1 MKCSAEVEDVE
12 DCSYLL
18 EVTMAVNPKI
28 IMMVA
33 QAAKSHKVREVVL
46 HVVFYSLGII
56 LFIFTAF
63 IALISGL
70 LAIVQN
76 NNLRN
81 HWNYYRT
88 SISELFNG
96 IESDINTNVKDE
108 VYDFMP
114 EFSVNL
120 SKATIANNFD
130 GSSLILYDEDEISR
144 AENIMRD
151 YAGQLRA
158 IKSQDELV
166 SYISDFDTELSFSDI
181 SSIQFTDD
189 KGIDNLSEYSDEL
202 KIFLYHRAMEQMS
215 KYNYTFEKVE
225 VDGKPADR
233 QTLVVTAADGSTQT
247 VEYTCIGGGEI
258 YLPEFL
264 AMYHIRQVREYLI
277 KVTENKIAEDVD
289 SQLASAIG
297 DIPDTQEQA
306 QEYIESSWNSMING
320 KGAINLNIFEV
331 SNLKTIMENANMD
344 GAVKIE
350 TERSSD
356 RLSITLETVGSDVW
370 KEIFQIEED
379 LWKYVEQTQSAIEMA
394 LTDAEI
400 PEEEWTIS
408 LDNMVQ
414 LALFVY
420 FEGFF
425 ELPVSSS
432 DLAPG
437 GNGILS
443 QCGDVSDLHQYT
455 YGTKDMGVPERG
467 ITLELTGR
475 TTIHADLLNCG
486 SCIQDAFIYDV
497 WNMDEQ
503 NIANDTNSNV
513 FNQSAVTIAYIID
526 TQQFEED
533 YGFPFPT
540 INGLRG
546 GNTITLF
553 LEFTCLSEVEFED
566 LDIGSPVDLEN
577 LTVGYSHDGY
587 YSDTYDKG
595 LWRHHLN
602 RDECIPHVGIKTYFM
617 SGEAAAPDPPQG
629 THYYGGPSAK
639 DIGVVA
645 NPRLWFKAF
654 RTGMSDEL
662 FETIKAVE
670 PD

>member
-1 MKCSAEVEDVE
+1 
-12 DCSYLL
+12 
-18 EVTMAVNPKI
+18 MAVNPKI

-33 QAAKSHKVREVVL
+33 QAAKSEKVRKAVL
-46 HVVFYSLGII
+46 YIVFMTLGLIMMIFVVFTG
-56 LFIFTAF
+56 
-63 IALISGL
+63 LISGL
-70 LAIVQN
+70 FAVIEN
-76 NNLRN
+76 TNLKN
-81 HWNYYRT
+81 HWDYMRAN
-88 SISELFNG
+88 ISEVFNG
-96 IESDINTNVKDE
+96 IEGEINSDVKDE

-331 SNLKTIMENANMD
+331 SNLRTIMENANMD

-356 RLSITLETVGSDVW
+356 KLSITLETVGSDVW
-370 KEIFQIEED
+370 KETFQIEED
-379 LWKYVEQTQSAIEMA
+379 LWEYVEQTQSAIEMA

-400 PEEEWTIS
+400 PEDEWTIS

-443 QCGDVSDLHQYT
+443 QCGDVSELHQYT

-475 TTIHADLLNCG
+475 TAIHADLLNCG

-503 NIANDTNSNV
+503 DIANDTNSKV

-526 TQQFEED
+526 TDQFEDD

-540 INGLRG
+540 INGLRHG
-546 GNTITLF
+546 STITLF
-553 LEFTCLSEVEFED
+553 LEFTCLSEVEFKD
-566 LDIGSPVDLEN
+566 LDIGSSVDLEN

>member
-1 MKCSAEVEDVE
+1 
-12 DCSYLL
+12 
-18 EVTMAVNPKI
+18 MAVNPKI

-33 QAAKSHKVREVVL
+33 QAAKSEKVRKAVL
-46 HVVFYSLGII
+46 YIVFMTLGLIMMIFVVFTG
-56 LFIFTAF
+56 
-63 IALISGL
+63 LISGL
-70 LAIVQN
+70 FAVIEN
-76 NNLRN
+76 TNLKN
-81 HWNYYRT
+81 HWDYMRAN
-88 SISELFNG
+88 ISEVFNG
-96 IESDINTNVKDE
+96 IEGEINSDVKDE

-289 SQLASAIG
+289 SQLASAVG

-566 LDIGSPVDLEN
+566 LDIGSSVDLED

-587 YSDTYDKG
+587 YNDTYDKG

-602 RDECIPHVGIKTYFM
+602 RNECIPHVGIKTYFM

-662 FETIKAVE
+662 FETIKAFE
-670 PD
+670 PE

>member
-1 MKCSAEVEDVE
+1 
-12 DCSYLL
+12 
-18 EVTMAVNPKI
+18 MAVNPKI

-33 QAAKSHKVREVVL
+33 QAAKSEKVRKAVL
-46 HVVFYSLGII
+46 YIVFMTLGLIMMIFVVFTG
-56 LFIFTAF
+56 
-63 IALISGL
+63 LISGL
-70 LAIVQN
+70 FAVIEN
-76 NNLRN
+76 TNLKN
-81 HWNYYRT
+81 HWDYMRAN
-88 SISELFNG
+88 ISEVFNG
-96 IESDINTNVKDE
+96 IEGEINSDVKDE

-289 SQLASAIG
+289 SQLASAVG

-443 QCGDVSDLHQYT
+443 QCGDVSELHQYT

-475 TTIHADLLNCG
+475 TAVHADLLNCG

-497 WNMDEQ
+497 WNMNEQ
-503 NIANDTNSNV
+503 DIANDTNSKV

-526 TQQFEED
+526 TDQFEDD

-540 INGLRG
+540 INGLRHG
-546 GNTITLF
+546 STITLF

-566 LDIGSPVDLEN
+566 LDIGSSVDLNN
-577 LTVGYSHDGY
+577 LIVGYSHDGY

-670 PD
+670 PE

>member
-1 MKCSAEVEDVE
+1 
-12 DCSYLL
+12 
-18 EVTMAVNPKI
+18 MAVNPKI

-33 QAAKSHKVREVVL
+33 QAAKSEKVRKAVL
-46 HVVFYSLGII
+46 YIVFMTLGLIMMIFVVFTG
-56 LFIFTAF
+56 
-63 IALISGL
+63 LISGL
-70 LAIVQN
+70 FAVIEN
-76 NNLRN
+76 TNLKN
-81 HWNYYRT
+81 HWDYMRAN
-88 SISELFNG
+88 ISEVFNG
-96 IESDINTNVKDE
+96 IEGEINSDVKDE

-331 SNLKTIMENANMD
+331 SNLRTIMENANMD

-356 RLSITLETVGSDVW
+356 KLSITLETVGSDVW
-370 KEIFQIEED
+370 KETFQIEED
-379 LWKYVEQTQSAIEMA
+379 IWEYVEQTQSAIEMA

-400 PEEEWTIS
+400 PEDEWTIS

-443 QCGDVSDLHQYT
+443 QCGDVSELHQYT

-475 TTIHADLLNCG
+475 TAIHADLLNCG

-503 NIANDTNSNV
+503 DIANDTNSKV

-526 TQQFEED
+526 TDQFEDD

-540 INGLRG
+540 INGLRHG
-546 GNTITLF
+546 STITLF
-553 LEFTCLSEVEFED
+553 LEFTCLSEVEFKD
-566 LDIGSPVDLEN
+566 LDIGSSVDLEN

-617 SGEAAAPDPPQG
+617 SGEAAAPDPLQG

-639 DIGVVA
+639 DIGVAA

>member
-1 MKCSAEVEDVE
+1 
-12 DCSYLL
+12 
-18 EVTMAVNPKI
+18 MAVNPKI
-28 IMMVA
+28 IMLAV
-33 QAAKSHKVREVVL
+33 QAAKNEKIRKVALYIVFMSL
-46 HVVFYSLGII
+46 GLILMIFVVFTG
-56 LFIFTAF
+56 
-63 IALISGL
+63 LISGL
-70 LAIVQN
+70 FAVVEN
-76 NNLRN
+76 SNLKN
-81 HWNYYRT
+81 HWEYMRT
-88 SISELFNG
+88 NISEVFKG
-96 IESDINTNVKDE
+96 IESEINTDVKEE
-108 VYDFMP
+108 VYNFMP
-114 EFSVNL
+114 EFSINL

-158 IKSQDELV
+158 IKSQDEFV

-181 SSIQFTDD
+181 SNIRFTDD
-189 KGIDNLSEYSDEL
+189 TGIDNLSEYSDEL
-202 KIFLYHRAMEQMS
+202 KTFLYHRAMEQMS

-225 VDGKPADR
+225 VDGKSADR
-233 QTLVVTAADGSTQT
+233 QILVVTTADGSTQT

-289 SQLASAIG
+289 SQLASAVG
-297 DIPDTQEQA
+297 DIPDTKEEA

-331 SNLKTIMENANMD
+331 SNLRTIMENANMD

-356 RLSITLETVGSDVW
+356 KLSITLETVGSDVW
-370 KEIFQIEED
+370 KETFQIEED
-379 LWKYVEQTQSAIEMA
+379 LWEYVEQTQSAIEMA

-400 PEEEWTIS
+400 PDEEWTIS

-425 ELPVSSS
+425 ELPVNSS
-432 DLAPG
+432 DIASG

-443 QCGDVSDLHQYT
+443 QCGDVSELHQYT

-475 TTIHADLLNCG
+475 TAIRADLLNCG

-503 NIANDTNSNV
+503 DIANDTNSKV

-566 LDIGSPVDLEN
+566 LDIGSSVDLEN

-602 RDECIPHVGIKTYFM
+602 RNECIPHVGIKTYFM
-617 SGEAAAPDPPQG
+617 SGEAAAPDPPLG

>member
-1 MKCSAEVEDVE
+1 
-12 DCSYLL
+12 
-18 EVTMAVNPKI
+18 MAVNPKI

-33 QAAKSHKVREVVL
+33 QAAKSEKVRKAVL
-46 HVVFYSLGII
+46 YIVFMTLGLIMMIFVVFTG
-56 LFIFTAF
+56 
-63 IALISGL
+63 LISGL
-70 LAIVQN
+70 FAVIEN
-76 NNLRN
+76 TNLKN
-81 HWNYYRT
+81 HWDYMRAN
-88 SISELFNG
+88 ISEVFNG
-96 IESDINTNVKDE
+96 IEGEINSDVKDE

-158 IKSQDELV
+158 IKSQDEFV

-181 SSIQFTDD
+181 SNIRFTDD
-189 KGIDNLSEYSDEL
+189 TGIDNLSEYSDEL
-202 KIFLYHRAMEQMS
+202 KTFLYHRAMEQMS
-215 KYNYTFEKVE
+215 KYNYTFEMVE
-225 VDGKPADR
+225 VDGKSADR
-233 QTLVVTAADGSTQT
+233 QTLVVTTADGSTQT

-289 SQLASAIG
+289 SQLASAVG
-297 DIPDTQEQA
+297 DIPDTKEEA

-331 SNLKTIMENANMD
+331 SNLRTIMENANMD

-356 RLSITLETVGSDVW
+356 KLSITLETIGSDLW
-370 KEIFQIEED
+370 KETFQIEED
-379 LWKYVEQTQSAIEMA
+379 LWEYVEQTQSAIEMA

-443 QCGDVSDLHQYT
+443 QCGDVSELHQYT

-475 TTIHADLLNCG
+475 TAIHADLLNCG

-503 NIANDTNSNV
+503 DIANDTNSKV

-526 TQQFEED
+526 TDQFEDD

-540 INGLRG
+540 INGLRHG
-546 GNTITLF
+546 STITLF
-553 LEFTCLSEVEFED
+553 LEFTCLSEVEFKD
-566 LDIGSPVDLEN
+566 LDIGSSVDLEN

-639 DIGVVA
+639 DIGIVA

>member
-1 MKCSAEVEDVE
+1 
-12 DCSYLL
+12 
-18 EVTMAVNPKI
+18 MAVNPKI

-33 QAAKSHKVREVVL
+33 QAAKSEKVRKAVL
-46 HVVFYSLGII
+46 YIVFMTLGLIMMIFVVFTG
-56 LFIFTAF
+56 
-63 IALISGL
+63 LISGL
-70 LAIVQN
+70 FAVIEN
-76 NNLRN
+76 TNLKN
-81 HWNYYRT
+81 HWDYMRAN
-88 SISELFNG
+88 ISEVFNG
-96 IESDINTNVKDE
+96 IEGEINSDVKDE

-379 LWKYVEQTQSAIEMA
+379 LWKYVEQTQSEIEMA

-553 LEFTCLSEVEFED
+553 LEFTCLSKVEFED

-602 RDECIPHVGIKTYFM
+602 RNECIPHVGIKTYFM

-662 FETIKAVE
+662 FETIKAFE
-670 PD
+670 PE

>member
-1 MKCSAEVEDVE
+1 
-12 DCSYLL
+12 
-18 EVTMAVNPKI
+18 MAVNPKI
-28 IMMVA
+28 IMLAV
-33 QAAKSHKVREVVL
+33 QAAKNEKIRKVALYIVFMSL
-46 HVVFYSLGII
+46 GLILMIFVVFTG
-56 LFIFTAF
+56 
-63 IALISGL
+63 LISGL
-70 LAIVQN
+70 FAVVEN
-76 NNLRN
+76 SNLKN
-81 HWNYYRT
+81 HWEYMRT
-88 SISELFNG
+88 NISEVFKG
-96 IESDINTNVKDE
+96 IESEINTDVKEE
-108 VYDFMP
+108 VYNFMP
-114 EFSVNL
+114 EFSINL

-225 VDGKPADR
+225 VDGKSADR
-233 QTLVVTAADGSTQT
+233 QILVVTTADGSTQT

-289 SQLASAIG
+289 SQLASAVG
-297 DIPDTQEQA
+297 DIPDTKEEA

-331 SNLKTIMENANMD
+331 SNLRTIMENANMD

-356 RLSITLETVGSDVW
+356 KLSITLETIGSDLW
-370 KEIFQIEED
+370 KETFQIEED
-379 LWKYVEQTQSAIEMA
+379 LWEYVEQTQSAIEMA
-394 LTDAEI
+394 LTDAGI

-443 QCGDVSDLHQYT
+443 QCGDVSELHQYT
-455 YGTKDMGVPERG
+455 YGTKDMGVPEKG

-475 TTIHADLLNCG
+475 TAIHADLLNCG

-503 NIANDTNSNV
+503 DIANDTNSKV

-526 TQQFEED
+526 TDQFEDD

-540 INGLRG
+540 INGLRHG
-546 GNTITLF
+546 STITLF
-553 LEFTCLSEVEFED
+553 LEFTCLSEVEFKD
-566 LDIGSPVDLEN
+566 LDIGSSVDLEN

-639 DIGVVA
+639 DIGIVA

-670 PD
+670 PE

>member
-1 MKCSAEVEDVE
+1 
-12 DCSYLL
+12 
-18 EVTMAVNPKI
+18 MAVNPKI

-33 QAAKSHKVREVVL
+33 QAAKSEKVRKAVL
-46 HVVFYSLGII
+46 YIVFMTLGLIMMIFVVFTG
-56 LFIFTAF
+56 
-63 IALISGL
+63 LISGL
-70 LAIVQN
+70 FAVIEN
-76 NNLRN
+76 TNLKN
-81 HWNYYRT
+81 HWDYMRAN
-88 SISELFNG
+88 ISEVFNG
-96 IESDINTNVKDE
+96 IEGEINSDVKDE

-443 QCGDVSDLHQYT
+443 QCGDVSELHQYT

-475 TTIHADLLNCG
+475 TAIHADLLNCG

-503 NIANDTNSNV
+503 DIANDTNSKV

-526 TQQFEED
+526 TDQFEDD

-540 INGLRG
+540 INGLRHG
-546 GNTITLF
+546 STITLF
-553 LEFTCLSEVEFED
+553 LEFTCLSEAEFED
-566 LDIGSPVDLEN
+566 LDIGSSVDLEN

>member
-1 MKCSAEVEDVE
+1 
-12 DCSYLL
+12 
-18 EVTMAVNPKI
+18 MAVNPKI
-28 IMMVA
+28 IMLAV
-33 QAAKSHKVREVVL
+33 QAAKNEKIRKVALYIVFMSL
-46 HVVFYSLGII
+46 GLILMIFVVFTG
-56 LFIFTAF
+56 
-63 IALISGL
+63 LISGL
-70 LAIVQN
+70 FAVVEN
-76 NNLRN
+76 SNLKN
-81 HWNYYRT
+81 HWEYIRT
-88 SISELFNG
+88 NISEVFKG
-96 IESDINTNVKDE
+96 IESEINTDVKEE
-108 VYDFMP
+108 VYNFMP
-114 EFSVNL
+114 DFSINL

-158 IKSQDELV
+158 IKSQDEFV

-181 SSIQFTDD
+181 SNIRFTDD
-189 KGIDNLSEYSDEL
+189 TGIDNLSEYSDEL
-202 KIFLYHRAMEQMS
+202 KTFLYHRAMEQMS

-233 QTLVVTAADGSTQT
+233 QILVVTTADGSTQT

-289 SQLASAIG
+289 SQLASAVG
-297 DIPDTQEQA
+297 DIPDTKEEA

-331 SNLKTIMENANMD
+331 SNLRTIMENANMD

-356 RLSITLETVGSDVW
+356 KLSITLETVGSDVW
-370 KEIFQIEED
+370 KETFQIEED
-379 LWKYVEQTQSAIEMA
+379 IWEYVEQTQSAIEMA

-400 PEEEWTIS
+400 PEDEWTIS

-443 QCGDVSDLHQYT
+443 QCGDVSELHQYT

-475 TTIHADLLNCG
+475 TAIHADLLNCG

-503 NIANDTNSNV
+503 DIANDTNSKV

-540 INGLRG
+540 INGLRHG
-546 GNTITLF
+546 STITLF
-553 LEFTCLSEVEFED
+553 LEFTCLSEVEFKD
-566 LDIGSPVDLEN
+566 LDIGSSVDLEN

-654 RTGMSDEL
+654 RTGMSDKL
-662 FETIKAVE
+662 FETIKAAE
-670 PD
+670 PE

>member
-1 MKCSAEVEDVE
+1 
-12 DCSYLL
+12 
-18 EVTMAVNPKI
+18 MAVNPKI

-33 QAAKSHKVREVVL
+33 QAAKSEKVRKAVL
-46 HVVFYSLGII
+46 YIVFMTLGLIMMIFVVFTG
-56 LFIFTAF
+56 
-63 IALISGL
+63 LISGL
-70 LAIVQN
+70 FAVIEN
-76 NNLRN
+76 TNLKN
-81 HWNYYRT
+81 HWDYMRAN
-88 SISELFNG
+88 ISEVFNG
-96 IESDINTNVKDE
+96 IEGEINSDVKDE

-443 QCGDVSDLHQYT
+443 QCGDVSELHQYT

-475 TTIHADLLNCG
+475 TAVHADLLNCG

-503 NIANDTNSNV
+503 DIANDTNSKV

-526 TQQFEED
+526 TDQFEDD

-540 INGLRG
+540 INGLRHG
-546 GNTITLF
+546 STITLF

-566 LDIGSPVDLEN
+566 LDIGSSVDLEN

-602 RDECIPHVGIKTYFM
+602 RNECIPHVGIKTYFM
-617 SGEAAAPDPPQG
+617 SGEAAAPDPPHG
-629 THYYGGPSAK
+629 THYYGGPSTK

>member
-1 MKCSAEVEDVE
+1 
-12 DCSYLL
+12 
-18 EVTMAVNPKI
+18 MAVNPKI

-33 QAAKSHKVREVVL
+33 QAAKSEKVRKAVL
-46 HVVFYSLGII
+46 YIVFMTLGLIMMIFVVFTG
-56 LFIFTAF
+56 
-63 IALISGL
+63 LISGL
-70 LAIVQN
+70 FAVIEN
-76 NNLRN
+76 TNLKN
-81 HWNYYRT
+81 HWDYMRAN
-88 SISELFNG
+88 ISEVFNG
-96 IESDINTNVKDE
+96 IEGEINSDVKDE

-443 QCGDVSDLHQYT
+443 QCGDVLDLHQYT

>member
-1 MKCSAEVEDVE
+1 
-12 DCSYLL
+12 L
-18 EVTMAVNPKI
+18 AVNPKI

-33 QAAKSHKVREVVL
+33 QAAKSEKVRKAVL
-46 HVVFYSLGII
+46 YIVFMTLGLIMMIFVVFTG
-56 LFIFTAF
+56 
-63 IALISGL
+63 LISGL
-70 LAIVQN
+70 FAVIEN
-76 NNLRN
+76 TNLKN
-81 HWNYYRT
+81 HWDYMRAN
-88 SISELFNG
+88 ISEVFNG
-96 IESDINTNVKDE
+96 IEGEINSDVKDE

>member
-1 MKCSAEVEDVE
+1 
-12 DCSYLL
+12 
-18 EVTMAVNPKI
+18 
-28 IMMVA
+28 MMVA
-33 QAAKSHKVREVVL
+33 QAAKSEKVRKAVL
-46 HVVFYSLGII
+46 YIVFMTLGLIMMIFVVFTG
-56 LFIFTAF
+56 
-63 IALISGL
+63 LISGL
-70 LAIVQN
+70 FAVIEN
-76 NNLRN
+76 TNLKN
-81 HWNYYRT
+81 HWDYMRAN
-88 SISELFNG
+88 ISEVFNG
-96 IESDINTNVKDE
+96 IEGEINSDVKDE

-540 INGLRG
+540 INGLRHG
-546 GNTITLF
+546 STITLF

-566 LDIGSPVDLEN
+566 LDIGSSVDLEN

-602 RDECIPHVGIKTYFM
+602 RNECIPHVGIKTYFM
-617 SGEAAAPDPPQG
+617 SGEAAAPDPPHG
-629 THYYGGPSAK
+629 THYYGGPSTK

-670 PD
+670 PE

>member
-1 MKCSAEVEDVE
+1 
-12 DCSYLL
+12 
-18 EVTMAVNPKI
+18 MAVNPKI
-28 IMMVA
+28 IMLAV
-33 QAAKSHKVREVVL
+33 QAAKNEKIRKVALYIVFMSL
-46 HVVFYSLGII
+46 GLILMIFVVFTG
-56 LFIFTAF
+56 
-63 IALISGL
+63 LISGL
-70 LAIVQN
+70 FAVVEN
-76 NNLRN
+76 SNLKN
-81 HWNYYRT
+81 HWEYMRT
-88 SISELFNG
+88 NISEVFKG
-96 IESDINTNVKDE
+96 IESEINTDVKEE
-108 VYDFMP
+108 VYNFMP
-114 EFSVNL
+114 EFSINL

-158 IKSQDELV
+158 IKSQDEFV

-181 SSIQFTDD
+181 SNIRFTDD
-189 KGIDNLSEYSDEL
+189 TGIDNLSEYSDEL
-202 KIFLYHRAMEQMS
+202 KTFLYHRAMEQMS

-225 VDGKPADR
+225 VDGKSADR
-233 QTLVVTAADGSTQT
+233 QILVVTTADGSTQT

-289 SQLASAIG
+289 SQLASAVG
-297 DIPDTQEQA
+297 DIPDTKEEA

-331 SNLKTIMENANMD
+331 SNLRTIMENANMD

-356 RLSITLETVGSDVW
+356 KLSITLETVGSDVW
-370 KEIFQIEED
+370 KETFQIEED
-379 LWKYVEQTQSAIEMA
+379 LWEYVEQTQSAIEMA

-400 PEEEWTIS
+400 PDEEWTIS

-443 QCGDVSDLHQYT
+443 QCGDVSELHQYT

-475 TTIHADLLNCG
+475 TAIRADLLNCG

-503 NIANDTNSNV
+503 DIANDTNSKV

-566 LDIGSPVDLEN
+566 LDIGSSVDLEN

-602 RDECIPHVGIKTYFM
+602 RNECIPHVGIKTYFM
-617 SGEAAAPDPPQG
+617 SGEAAAPDPPLG

-645 NPRLWFKAF
+645 NPRLWFKEF

>member
-1 MKCSAEVEDVE
+1 
-12 DCSYLL
+12 
-18 EVTMAVNPKI
+18 MAVNPKI
-28 IMMVA
+28 IMLAV
-33 QAAKSHKVREVVL
+33 QAAKNEKIRKVALYIVFMSL
-46 HVVFYSLGII
+46 GLILMIFVVFTG
-56 LFIFTAF
+56 
-63 IALISGL
+63 LISGL
-70 LAIVQN
+70 FAVVEN
-76 NNLRN
+76 SNLKN
-81 HWNYYRT
+81 HWEYMRT
-88 SISELFNG
+88 NISEVFKG
-96 IESDINTNVKDE
+96 IESEINTDVKEE
-108 VYDFMP
+108 VYNFMP
-114 EFSVNL
+114 DFSINL

-151 YAGQLRA
+151 YAGQFRA
-158 IKSQDELV
+158 IKSQDEFV

-181 SSIQFTDD
+181 SNIRFTDD
-189 KGIDNLSEYSDEL
+189 TGIDNLSEYSDEL
-202 KIFLYHRAMEQMS
+202 KTFLYHRAMEQMS

-225 VDGKPADR
+225 VDGKSADR
-233 QTLVVTAADGSTQT
+233 QILVVTTADGSTQT

-289 SQLASAIG
+289 SQLASAVG
-297 DIPDTQEQA
+297 DIPDTKEEA

-331 SNLKTIMENANMD
+331 SNLRTIMENANMD

-356 RLSITLETVGSDVW
+356 KLSITLETVGSDVW
-370 KEIFQIEED
+370 KETFQIEED
-379 LWKYVEQTQSAIEMA
+379 LWEYVEQTQSAIEMA
-394 LTDAEI
+394 LTDAGI

-425 ELPVSSS
+425 ELPVNSSN
-432 DLAPG
+432 LASG

-443 QCGDVSDLHQYT
+443 QCGDVSELHQYT

-475 TTIHADLLNCG
+475 TAIHADLLNCG

-503 NIANDTNSNV
+503 DIANDTNSKV

-526 TQQFEED
+526 TDQFEDD

-540 INGLRG
+540 INGLRHG
-546 GNTITLF
+546 STITLF

-639 DIGVVA
+639 DIGIVA

-670 PD
+670 PE

>member
-1 MKCSAEVEDVE
+1 
-12 DCSYLL
+12 
-18 EVTMAVNPKI
+18 MAVNPKI

-33 QAAKSHKVREVVL
+33 QAAKSEKVRKAVL
-46 HVVFYSLGII
+46 YIVFMTLGLIMMIFVVFTG
-56 LFIFTAF
+56 
-63 IALISGL
+63 LISGL
-70 LAIVQN
+70 FAVIEN
-76 NNLRN
+76 TNLKN
-81 HWNYYRT
+81 HWDYMRAN
-88 SISELFNG
+88 ISEVFNG
-96 IESDINTNVKDE
+96 IEGEINSDVKDE

-497 WNMDEQ
+497 WNMNEQ
-503 NIANDTNSNV
+503 DIANDTNSKV

-526 TQQFEED
+526 TDQFEDD

-540 INGLRG
+540 INGLRHG
-546 GNTITLF
+546 STITLF

-566 LDIGSPVDLEN
+566 LDIGSSVDLEN

-670 PD
+670 PE

>member
-1 MKCSAEVEDVE
+1 
-12 DCSYLL
+12 
-18 EVTMAVNPKI
+18 MAVNPKI

-33 QAAKSHKVREVVL
+33 QAAKSEKVRKAVL
-46 HVVFYSLGII
+46 YIVFMTLGLIMMIFVVFTG
-56 LFIFTAF
+56 
-63 IALISGL
+63 LISGL
-70 LAIVQN
+70 FAVIEN
-76 NNLRN
+76 TNLKN
-81 HWNYYRT
+81 HWDYMRAN
-88 SISELFNG
+88 ISEVFNG
-96 IESDINTNVKDE
+96 IEGEINSDVKDE

-202 KIFLYHRAMEQMS
+202 KIFLYYRAMEQMS

-379 LWKYVEQTQSAIEMA
+379 LWEYVEQTQSAIEMA

-443 QCGDVSDLHQYT
+443 QCGDVSELHQYT

-475 TTIHADLLNCG
+475 TAIHADLLNCG

-503 NIANDTNSNV
+503 DIANDTNSKV

-526 TQQFEED
+526 TDQFEDD

-540 INGLRG
+540 INGLRHG
-546 GNTITLF
+546 STITLF

-566 LDIGSPVDLEN
+566 FDIGSSVDLDN
-577 LTVGYSHDGY
+577 LIVGYSHDGY

-639 DIGVVA
+639 DIGIVA

-670 PD
+670 PE

>member
-1 MKCSAEVEDVE
+1 
-12 DCSYLL
+12 
-18 EVTMAVNPKI
+18 MAVNPKI

-33 QAAKSHKVREVVL
+33 QAAKSEKVRKAVL
-46 HVVFYSLGII
+46 YIVFMTLGLIMMIFVVFTG
-56 LFIFTAF
+56 
-63 IALISGL
+63 LISGL
-70 LAIVQN
+70 FAVIEN
-76 NNLRN
+76 TNLKN
-81 HWNYYRT
+81 HWDYMRAN
-88 SISELFNG
+88 ISEVFNG
-96 IESDINTNVKDE
+96 IEGEINSDVKDE

-503 NIANDTNSNV
+503 DIANDTNSKV

-526 TQQFEED
+526 TDQFEDD

-540 INGLRG
+540 INGLRHG
-546 GNTITLF
+546 STITLF

-566 LDIGSPVDLEN
+566 LDIGSSVDLEN

-670 PD
+670 PE

>member
-33 QAAKSHKVREVVL
+33 QAAKSEKVRKAVL
-46 HVVFYSLGII
+46 YIVFMTLGLIMMIFVVFTG
-56 LFIFTAF
+56 
-63 IALISGL
+63 LISGL
-70 LAIVQN
+70 FAVIEN
-76 NNLRN
+76 TNLKN
-81 HWNYYRT
+81 HWDYMRAN
-88 SISELFNG
+88 ISEVFNG
-96 IESDINTNVKDE
+96 IEGEINSDVKDE

-553 LEFTCLSEVEFED
+553 LEFTCLSKVEFED

-602 RDECIPHVGIKTYFM
+602 RNECIPHVGIKTYFM

-662 FETIKAVE
+662 FETIKAFE
-670 PD
+670 PE

>member
-1 MKCSAEVEDVE
+1 
-12 DCSYLL
+12 
-18 EVTMAVNPKI
+18 MAVNPKI

-33 QAAKSHKVREVVL
+33 QAAKSEKVRKAVL
-46 HVVFYSLGII
+46 YIVFMTLGLIMMIFVVFTG
-56 LFIFTAF
+56 
-63 IALISGL
+63 LISGL
-70 LAIVQN
+70 FAVIEN
-76 NNLRN
+76 TNLKN
-81 HWNYYRT
+81 HWDYMRAN
-88 SISELFNG
+88 ISEVFNG
-96 IESDINTNVKDE
+96 IEGEINSDVKDE

-503 NIANDTNSNV
+503 NIANDTNSKV

-566 LDIGSPVDLEN
+566 LDIGSSVDLEN

-602 RDECIPHVGIKTYFM
+602 RNECIPHVGIKTYFM
-617 SGEAAAPDPPQG
+617 SGEAAAPDPPLG

-645 NPRLWFKAF
+645 NPRLWFKEF

>member
-1 MKCSAEVEDVE
+1 
-12 DCSYLL
+12 
-18 EVTMAVNPKI
+18 MAVNPKI
-28 IMMVA
+28 IMLAV
-33 QAAKSHKVREVVL
+33 QAAKNEKIRKVALYIVFMSL
-46 HVVFYSLGII
+46 GLILMIFVVFTG
-56 LFIFTAF
+56 
-63 IALISGL
+63 LISGL
-70 LAIVQN
+70 FAVVEN
-76 NNLRN
+76 SNLKN
-81 HWNYYRT
+81 HWEYIRT
-88 SISELFNG
+88 NISEVFKG
-96 IESDINTNVKDE
+96 IESEINTDVKEE
-108 VYDFMP
+108 VYNFMP
-114 EFSVNL
+114 DFSINL

-158 IKSQDELV
+158 IKSQDEFV

-181 SSIQFTDD
+181 SNIRFTDD
-189 KGIDNLSEYSDEL
+189 TGIDNLSEYSDEL
-202 KIFLYHRAMEQMS
+202 KTFLYHRAMEQMS

-233 QTLVVTAADGSTQT
+233 QILVVTTADGSTQT

-289 SQLASAIG
+289 SQLASAVG
-297 DIPDTQEQA
+297 DIPDTKEEA

-331 SNLKTIMENANMD
+331 SNLRTIMENANMD

-356 RLSITLETVGSDVW
+356 KLSITLETVGSDVW
-370 KEIFQIEED
+370 KETFQIEED
-379 LWKYVEQTQSAIEMA
+379 LWEYVEQTQSAIEMA

-400 PEEEWTIS
+400 PEDEWTIS

-443 QCGDVSDLHQYT
+443 QCGDVSELHQYT

-475 TTIHADLLNCG
+475 TAIHADLLNCG

-503 NIANDTNSNV
+503 DIANDTNSKV

-540 INGLRG
+540 INGLRHG
-546 GNTITLF
+546 STITLF
-553 LEFTCLSEVEFED
+553 LEFTCLSEVEFKD
-566 LDIGSPVDLEN
+566 LDIGSSVDLEN

-662 FETIKAVE
+662 FETIKTVE

>member
-1 MKCSAEVEDVE
+1 
-12 DCSYLL
+12 
-18 EVTMAVNPKI
+18 MAVNPKI
-28 IMMVA
+28 IMLAV
-33 QAAKSHKVREVVL
+33 QAAKNEKIRKVALYIVFMSL
-46 HVVFYSLGII
+46 WLILMIFVVFTG
-56 LFIFTAF
+56 
-63 IALISGL
+63 LISGL
-70 LAIVQN
+70 FAVVEN
-76 NNLRN
+76 SNLKN
-81 HWNYYRT
+81 HWEYMRT
-88 SISELFNG
+88 NISEVFKG
-96 IESDINTNVKDE
+96 IESEINTDVKEE
-108 VYDFMP
+108 VYNFMP
-114 EFSVNL
+114 DFSINL

-158 IKSQDELV
+158 IKSQDEFV

-181 SSIQFTDD
+181 SNIRFTDD
-189 KGIDNLSEYSDEL
+189 TGIDNLSEYSDEL
-202 KIFLYHRAMEQMS
+202 KTFLYHRAMEQMS

-225 VDGKPADR
+225 VDGKSADR
-233 QTLVVTAADGSTQT
+233 QILVVTTADGSTQT

-289 SQLASAIG
+289 SQLASAVG
-297 DIPDTQEQA
+297 DIPDTKEEA

-331 SNLKTIMENANMD
+331 SNLRTIMENANMD

-356 RLSITLETVGSDVW
+356 KLSITLETVGSDVW
-370 KEIFQIEED
+370 KETFQIEED
-379 LWKYVEQTQSAIEMA
+379 LWEYVEQTQSAIEMA

-400 PEEEWTIS
+400 PEDEWTIS

-443 QCGDVSDLHQYT
+443 QCGDVSELHQYT

-475 TTIHADLLNCG
+475 TAIHADLLNCG

-503 NIANDTNSNV
+503 DIANDTNSKV

-540 INGLRG
+540 INGLRHG
-546 GNTITLF
+546 STITLF
-553 LEFTCLSEVEFED
+553 LEFTCLSEVEFKD
-566 LDIGSPVDLEN
+566 LDIGSSVDLEN

-639 DIGVVA
+639 DIGIVA

-662 FETIKAVE
+662 FETIKTVE

>member
-1 MKCSAEVEDVE
+1 
-12 DCSYLL
+12 
-18 EVTMAVNPKI
+18 MAVNPKI

-503 NIANDTNSNV
+503 NIANDTNSKV

-662 FETIKAVE
+662 FETIKAFE
-670 PD
+670 PE

>member
-1 MKCSAEVEDVE
+1 
-12 DCSYLL
+12 
-18 EVTMAVNPKI
+18 MAVNPKI
-28 IMMVA
+28 IMLAV
-33 QAAKSHKVREVVL
+33 QAAKNEKIRKVALYIVFMSL
-46 HVVFYSLGII
+46 GLILMIFVVFTG
-56 LFIFTAF
+56 
-63 IALISGL
+63 LISGL
-70 LAIVQN
+70 FAVVEN
-76 NNLRN
+76 SNLKN
-81 HWNYYRT
+81 HWEYMRT
-88 SISELFNG
+88 NISEVFKG
-96 IESDINTNVKDE
+96 IESEINTDVKEE
-108 VYDFMP
+108 VYNFMP
-114 EFSVNL
+114 DFSINL

-158 IKSQDELV
+158 IKSQDEFV

-181 SSIQFTDD
+181 SNIRFTDD
-189 KGIDNLSEYSDEL
+189 TGIDNLSEYSDEL
-202 KIFLYHRAMEQMS
+202 KTFLYHRAMEQMS

-225 VDGKPADR
+225 VDGKSADR
-233 QTLVVTAADGSTQT
+233 QILVVTTADGSTQT

-264 AMYHIRQVREYLI
+264 AMYHIRQVREFLI

-289 SQLASAIG
+289 SQLASAVG
-297 DIPDTQEQA
+297 DIPDTKEEA

-331 SNLKTIMENANMD
+331 SNLRTIMENANMD

-356 RLSITLETVGSDVW
+356 KLSITLETVGSDVW
-370 KEIFQIEED
+370 KETFQIEED
-379 LWKYVEQTQSAIEMA
+379 LWEYVEQTQSAIEMA

-400 PEEEWTIS
+400 PEDEWTIS

-425 ELPVSSS
+425 ELPVNSS
-432 DLAPG
+432 DLASG

-443 QCGDVSDLHQYT
+443 QCGDVSELHQYT

-475 TTIHADLLNCG
+475 TAVHADLLNCG
-486 SCIQDAFIYDV
+486 SCVQDAFIYDV

-503 NIANDTNSNV
+503 NIANDTNSKV
-513 FNQSAVTIAYIID
+513 FNQNAVTLAYIID
-526 TQQFEED
+526 TDQFEED

-540 INGLRG
+540 INGLRHG
-546 GNTITLF
+546 STITLF

-566 LDIGSPVDLEN
+566 LDIGSSVDLEN

-602 RDECIPHVGIKTYFM
+602 RNECIPHVGIKTYFM

-670 PD
+670 PE

>member
-1 MKCSAEVEDVE
+1 
-12 DCSYLL
+12 
-18 EVTMAVNPKI
+18 MAVNPKI

-33 QAAKSHKVREVVL
+33 QAAKSEKVRKAVL
-46 HVVFYSLGII
+46 YIVFMTLGLIMMIFVVFTG
-56 LFIFTAF
+56 
-63 IALISGL
+63 LISGL
-70 LAIVQN
+70 FAVIEN
-76 NNLRN
+76 TNLKN
-81 HWNYYRT
+81 HWDYMRAN
-88 SISELFNG
+88 ISEVFNG
-96 IESDINTNVKDE
+96 IEGEINSDVKDE

-443 QCGDVSDLHQYT
+443 QCGDVSELHQYT

-475 TTIHADLLNCG
+475 TAIHADLLNCG

-497 WNMDEQ
+497 WNMNEQ
-503 NIANDTNSNV
+503 DIANDTNSKV

-526 TQQFEED
+526 TDQFEDD

-540 INGLRG
+540 INGLRHG
-546 GNTITLF
+546 STITLF

-566 LDIGSPVDLEN
+566 LDIGSSVDLED

-587 YSDTYDKG
+587 YNDTYDKG

-602 RDECIPHVGIKTYFM
+602 RNECIPHVGIKTYFM

>member
-1 MKCSAEVEDVE
+1 
-12 DCSYLL
+12 
-18 EVTMAVNPKI
+18 MAVNPKI

-33 QAAKSHKVREVVL
+33 QAAKSEKVRKAVL
-46 HVVFYSLGII
+46 YIVFMTLGLIMMIFVVFTG
-56 LFIFTAF
+56 
-63 IALISGL
+63 LISGL
-70 LAIVQN
+70 FAVIEN
-76 NNLRN
+76 TNLKN
-81 HWNYYRT
+81 HWDYMRAN
-88 SISELFNG
+88 ISEVFNG
-96 IESDINTNVKDE
+96 IEGEINSDVKDE

-400 PEEEWTIS
+400 PEEEEWTIS

-432 DLAPG
+432 DLSPG

-443 QCGDVSDLHQYT
+443 QCGDVSELHQYT

-475 TTIHADLLNCG
+475 TAIHADLLNCG

-503 NIANDTNSNV
+503 DIANDTNSKV

-526 TQQFEED
+526 TDQFEDD

-540 INGLRG
+540 INGLRHG
-546 GNTITLF
+546 STITLF

-566 LDIGSPVDLEN
+566 LDIGSSVDLEN

-670 PD
+670 PE

>member
-1 MKCSAEVEDVE
+1 
-12 DCSYLL
+12 
-18 EVTMAVNPKI
+18 MAVNLKI

-33 QAAKSHKVREVVL
+33 QAAKSEKVRKAVL
-46 HVVFYSLGII
+46 YIVFMTLGLIMMIFVVFTG
-56 LFIFTAF
+56 
-63 IALISGL
+63 LISGL
-70 LAIVQN
+70 FAVIEN
-76 NNLRN
+76 TNLKN
-81 HWNYYRT
+81 HWDYMRAN
-88 SISELFNG
+88 ISEVFNG
-96 IESDINTNVKDE
+96 IEGEINSDVKDE

>member
-1 MKCSAEVEDVE
+1 
-12 DCSYLL
+12 
-18 EVTMAVNPKI
+18 MAVNPKI

-33 QAAKSHKVREVVL
+33 QAAKSEKVRKAVL
-46 HVVFYSLGII
+46 YIVFMTLGLIMMIFVVFTG
-56 LFIFTAF
+56 
-63 IALISGL
+63 LISGL
-70 LAIVQN
+70 FAVIEN
-76 NNLRN
+76 TNLKN
-81 HWNYYRT
+81 HWDYMRAN
-88 SISELFNG
+88 ISEVFNG
-96 IESDINTNVKDE
+96 IEGEINSDVKDE

-553 LEFTCLSEVEFED
+553 LEFTCLSKVEFKD
-566 LDIGSPVDLEN
+566 LDIGSSVDFEN

-670 PD
+670 PE

>member
-1 MKCSAEVEDVE
+1 
-12 DCSYLL
+12 
-18 EVTMAVNPKI
+18 MAVNPKI
-28 IMMVA
+28 IMLAV
-33 QAAKSHKVREVVL
+33 QAAKNEKIRKVALYIVFMSL
-46 HVVFYSLGII
+46 GLILMIFVVFTG
-56 LFIFTAF
+56 
-63 IALISGL
+63 LISGL
-70 LAIVQN
+70 FAVVEN
-76 NNLRN
+76 SNLKN
-81 HWNYYRT
+81 HWEYMRT
-88 SISELFNG
+88 NISEVFKG
-96 IESDINTNVKDE
+96 IESEINTDVKEE
-108 VYDFMP
+108 VYNFMP
-114 EFSVNL
+114 EFSINL

-158 IKSQDELV
+158 IKSQDEFV

-181 SSIQFTDD
+181 SNIRFTDD
-189 KGIDNLSEYSDEL
+189 TGIDNLSEYSDEL
-202 KIFLYHRAMEQMS
+202 KTFLYHRAMEQMS

-225 VDGKPADR
+225 VDGKSADR
-233 QTLVVTAADGSTQT
+233 QILVVTTADGSTQT

-289 SQLASAIG
+289 SQLASAVG
-297 DIPDTQEQA
+297 DIPDTKEEA

-331 SNLKTIMENANMD
+331 SNLRTIMENANMD

-356 RLSITLETVGSDVW
+356 KLSITLETVGSDVW
-370 KEIFQIEED
+370 KETFQIEED
-379 LWKYVEQTQSAIEMA
+379 LWEYVEQTQSAIEMA

-400 PEEEWTIS
+400 PDEEWTIS

-425 ELPVSSS
+425 ELPVNSS
-432 DLAPG
+432 DIASG

-443 QCGDVSDLHQYT
+443 QCGDVSELHQYT

-475 TTIHADLLNCG
+475 TAIRADLLNCG

-503 NIANDTNSNV
+503 DIANDTNSKV

-526 TQQFEED
+526 TDQFEDD

-540 INGLRG
+540 INGLRHG
-546 GNTITLF
+546 STITLF

-566 LDIGSPVDLEN
+566 LDIGSSVDLEN

-670 PD
+670 PE

>member
-1 MKCSAEVEDVE
+1 
-12 DCSYLL
+12 
-18 EVTMAVNPKI
+18 MAVNPKI

-33 QAAKSHKVREVVL
+33 QAAKSEKVRKAVL
-46 HVVFYSLGII
+46 YIVFMTLGLIMMIFVVFTG
-56 LFIFTAF
+56 
-63 IALISGL
+63 LISGL
-70 LAIVQN
+70 FAVIEN
-76 NNLRN
+76 TNLKN
-81 HWNYYRT
+81 HWDYMRAN
-88 SISELFNG
+88 ISEVFNG
-96 IESDINTNVKDE
+96 IEGEINSDVKDE

-379 LWKYVEQTQSAIEMA
+379 LWKYVEQTQCAIEMA

-553 LEFTCLSEVEFED
+553 LEFTCLSKVEFED

-602 RDECIPHVGIKTYFM
+602 RNECIPHVGIKTYFM

-662 FETIKAVE
+662 FETIKAFE
-670 PD
+670 PE

>member
-1 MKCSAEVEDVE
+1 
-12 DCSYLL
+12 
-18 EVTMAVNPKI
+18 MAVNPKI
-28 IMMVA
+28 IMLAV
-33 QAAKSHKVREVVL
+33 QAAKNEKIRKVALYIVFMSL
-46 HVVFYSLGII
+46 GLILMIFVVFTG
-56 LFIFTAF
+56 
-63 IALISGL
+63 LISGL
-70 LAIVQN
+70 FAVVEN
-76 NNLRN
+76 SNLKN
-81 HWNYYRT
+81 HWEYMRT
-88 SISELFNG
+88 NISEVFKG
-96 IESDINTNVKDE
+96 IESEINTDVKEE
-108 VYDFMP
+108 VYNFMP
-114 EFSVNL
+114 EFSINL

-158 IKSQDELV
+158 IKSQDEFV

-181 SSIQFTDD
+181 SNIRFTDD
-189 KGIDNLSEYSDEL
+189 TGIDNLSEYSDEL
-202 KIFLYHRAMEQMS
+202 KTFLYHRAMEQMS

-289 SQLASAIG
+289 SQLASAVG

>member
-1 MKCSAEVEDVE
+1 
-12 DCSYLL
+12 
-18 EVTMAVNPKI
+18 MAVNPKI
-28 IMMVA
+28 IMLAV
-33 QAAKSHKVREVVL
+33 QAAKNEKIRKVALYIVFMSL
-46 HVVFYSLGII
+46 GLILMIFVVFTG
-56 LFIFTAF
+56 
-63 IALISGL
+63 LISGL
-70 LAIVQN
+70 FAVVEN
-76 NNLRN
+76 SNLKN
-81 HWNYYRT
+81 HWEYMRT
-88 SISELFNG
+88 NISEVFKG
-96 IESDINTNVKDE
+96 IESEINTDVKEE
-108 VYDFMP
+108 VYNFMP
-114 EFSVNL
+114 EFSINL

-158 IKSQDELV
+158 IKSQDEFV

-181 SSIQFTDD
+181 SNIRFTDD
-189 KGIDNLSEYSDEL
+189 TGIDNLSEYSDEL
-202 KIFLYHRAMEQMS
+202 KTFLYHRAMEQMS

-225 VDGKPADR
+225 VDGKSADR
-233 QTLVVTAADGSTQT
+233 QILVVTTADGSTQT

-289 SQLASAIG
+289 SQLASAVG
-297 DIPDTQEQA
+297 DIPDTKEEA

-331 SNLKTIMENANMD
+331 SNLRTIMENANMD

-356 RLSITLETVGSDVW
+356 KLSITLETVGSDVW
-370 KEIFQIEED
+370 KETFQIEED
-379 LWKYVEQTQSAIEMA
+379 LWEYVEQTQSAIEMA

-400 PEEEWTIS
+400 PDEEWTIS

-425 ELPVSSS
+425 ELPVNSS
-432 DLAPG
+432 DIASG

-443 QCGDVSDLHQYT
+443 QCGDVSELHQYT

-475 TTIHADLLNCG
+475 TAIRADLLNCG

-503 NIANDTNSNV
+503 DIANDTNSKV

-566 LDIGSPVDLEN
+566 LDIGSSVDLEN

>member
-1 MKCSAEVEDVE
+1 
-12 DCSYLL
+12 
-18 EVTMAVNPKI
+18 MAVNPKI

-33 QAAKSHKVREVVL
+33 QAAKSEKVRKAVL
-46 HVVFYSLGII
+46 YIVFMTLGLIMMIFVVFTG
-56 LFIFTAF
+56 
-63 IALISGL
+63 LISGL
-70 LAIVQN
+70 FAVIEN
-76 NNLRN
+76 TNLKN
-81 HWNYYRT
+81 HWDYMRAN
-88 SISELFNG
+88 ISEVFNG
-96 IESDINTNVKDE
+96 IEGEINSDVKDE

-225 VDGKPADR
+225 VDGKSADR
-233 QTLVVTAADGSTQT
+233 QILVVTTADGSTQT

-289 SQLASAIG
+289 SQLASAVG
-297 DIPDTQEQA
+297 DIPDTKEEA

-331 SNLKTIMENANMD
+331 SNLRTIMENANMD

-356 RLSITLETVGSDVW
+356 KLSITLETVGSDVW
-370 KEIFQIEED
+370 KETFQIEED
-379 LWKYVEQTQSAIEMA
+379 LWEYVEQTQSAIEMA

-400 PEEEWTIS
+400 PDEEWTIS

-425 ELPVSSS
+425 ELPVNSS
-432 DLAPG
+432 DIASG

>member
-1 MKCSAEVEDVE
+1 
-12 DCSYLL
+12 
-18 EVTMAVNPKI
+18 MAVNPKI

-33 QAAKSHKVREVVL
+33 QAAKSEKVRKAVL
-46 HVVFYSLGII
+46 YIVFMTLGLIMMIFVVFTG
-56 LFIFTAF
+56 
-63 IALISGL
+63 LISGL
-70 LAIVQN
+70 FAVIEN
-76 NNLRN
+76 TNLKN
-81 HWNYYRT
+81 HWDYMRAN
-88 SISELFNG
+88 ISEVFNG
-96 IESDINTNVKDE
+96 IEGEINSDVKDE

-158 IKSQDELV
+158 IKSQDEFV

-181 SSIQFTDD
+181 SNIRFTDD
-189 KGIDNLSEYSDEL
+189 TGIDNLSEYSDEL
-202 KIFLYHRAMEQMS
+202 KTFLYHRAMEQMS

-233 QTLVVTAADGSTQT
+233 QILVVTTADGSTQT

-289 SQLASAIG
+289 SQLASAVG
-297 DIPDTQEQA
+297 DIPDTKEEA

-331 SNLKTIMENANMD
+331 SNLRTIMENANMD

-356 RLSITLETVGSDVW
+356 KLSITLETVGSDVW
-370 KEIFQIEED
+370 KETFQIEED
-379 LWKYVEQTQSAIEMA
+379 IWEYVEQTQSAIEMA

-400 PEEEWTIS
+400 PEDEWTIS

-443 QCGDVSDLHQYT
+443 QCGDVSELHQYT

-475 TTIHADLLNCG
+475 TAIHADLLNCG

-503 NIANDTNSNV
+503 DIANDTNSKV

-526 TQQFEED
+526 TDQFEDD

-540 INGLRG
+540 INGLRHG
-546 GNTITLF
+546 STITLF